1 MAQRNA
7 STPCSGHTVLA
18 DDHGCLVTQSCAG
31 SILLRVGFVTLQL
44 PPHALEQ
51 LGVTLVRASMKLHR
65 EQTAGDTTDQT
76 VDSHEQIV
84 H

>member
-1 MAQRNA
+1 MAQHDA
-7 STPCSGHTVLA
+7 SQSCSGNTVLA
-18 DDHGCLVTQSCAG
+18 DDHGFLVTQSCAG

-51 LGVTLVRASMKLHR
+51 LGVTLVRASMKLHQER
-65 EQTAGDTTDQT
+65 TSDDTTDQT
-76 VDSHEQIV
+76 VETNEQIV

>member
-1 MAQRNA
+1 MAQRDA

-18 DDHGCLVTQSCAG
+18 DDHGFLVTQSCAG

-51 LGVTLVRASMKLHR
+51 LGVTLVRASMKLQR
-65 EQTAGDTTDQT
+65 NQRASDATDQT
-76 VDSHEQIV
+76 VDSHEQII

>member
-1 MAQRNA
+1 MAQHDA
-7 STPCSGHTVLA
+7 SPPCSGNTILA
-18 DDHGCLVTQSCAG
+18 DDHGFLVTQSCAG

-65 EQTAGDTTDQT
+65 EHTASDTANQTTD
-76 VDSHEQIV
+76 SHKQIV